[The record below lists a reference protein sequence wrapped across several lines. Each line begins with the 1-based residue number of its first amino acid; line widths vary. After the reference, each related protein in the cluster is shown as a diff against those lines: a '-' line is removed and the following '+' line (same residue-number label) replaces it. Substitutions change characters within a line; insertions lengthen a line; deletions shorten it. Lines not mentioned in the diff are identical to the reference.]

1 MVRVPAGTFIMGVPP
16 GEDERENAP
25 RQYWGWSAPQ
35 HPVTI
40 REGFAIG
47 KFDITVEEF
56 AAFVRDAGYS
66 AGNSCWQPRPVVA
79 LRKLEWQ
86 LLIGRN
92 WEHPGFAQTT
102 RHPVVC
108 VSWDD
113 AKAYVAWL
121 STKAKRPYRLPT
133 EAEWEYAARAGS
145 STARFWGDG
154 RADACRYANV
164 SGVTKLKTAQFP
176 PAGDRFFSCLD
187 RFAEGSPV
195 GSFEPN
201 AFGLYD
207 VLGNV
212 DQWVED
218 CWTPGYEGAP
228 QDGSASLTGDCR
240 GRIVRGGT
248 WANPPY
254 GIRSGNRSWLGVG
267 MRTAF
272 VGFRVAAPVD
282 ALVSRRP
289 SGAVASGQL
298 ESIAQARP

>member
-1 MVRVPAGTFIMGVPP
+1 MRGATIGAVLLAALTFGSTSLIAPPATAQGQLTRRSFKDCSDCPEMVRVPAGTFIMGVPP

-56 AAFVRDAGYS
+56 AAFVRDAGHS

-176 PAGDRFFSCLD
+176 PAGDRFFFLVWTDSPRD
-187 RFAEGSPV
+187 RRS
-195 GSFEPN
+195 
-201 AFGLYD
+201 
-207 VLGNV
+207 
-212 DQWVED
+212 
-218 CWTPGYEGAP
+218 
-228 QDGSASLTGDCR
+228 
-240 GRIVRGGT
+240 VRSSRM
-248 WANPPY
+248 P
-254 GIRSGNRSWLGVG
+254 
-267 MRTAF
+267 
-272 VGFRVAAPVD
+272 
-282 ALVSRRP
+282 LVSMTF
-289 SGAVASGQL
+289 SAMSTNG
-298 ESIAQARP
+298 